1 MQLPSP
7 EQARAV
13 AGGLQPHSVG
23 GYYPWT
29 PVGRGLTGRFEVH
42 NLQTGQALY
51 YDNRVVQTN
60 AAHACNYAT
69 VLQLGWVTHYP
80 SPGFTLGPIPPNG
93 PPIGTQGSYALR
105 AEEAG
110 QIDLKPEVD

>member
-29 PVGRGLTGRFEVH
+29 LVGRGLTGLFEVH

-51 YDNRVVQTN
+51 YRGVLVRVPAV
-60 AAHACNYAT
+60 AAG
-69 VLQLGWVTHYP
+69 VLASALKDGLLRHPMDPY
-80 SPGFTLGPIPPNG
+80 SLGPLPANG